1 MIAKLKGLVDSICDG
16 YIILDVAG
24 VGYRVFCSTRTMGNL
39 PAIGQA
45 VSLYIETQVRE
56 DSIRL
61 FGFATPTEQQ
71 LFNTLTVVQGVGA
84 KVALA
89 ILSSLSVHEVQ
100 MAVMTGDSKAFTR
113 VPGIGPKLAAR
124 LVTELKGKL
133 GSLGTNE
140 EMMVLSVGTTN
151 QTANRA
157 LEDAMSALVNL
168 GYART
173 EAGVVVAQILRD
185 NPDANTGELIRLS
198 LKEIGRMKSD
208 L

>member
-1 MIAKLKGLVDSICDG
+1 MIAKLKGLLDSICDG
-16 YIILDVAG
+16 YIILDVSG
-24 VGYRVFCSTRTMGNL
+24 VGYRVFCSTRTISNL
-39 PAIGQA
+39 PSVGQA
-45 VSLYIETQVRE
+45 VSLFIETQVRE

-61 FGFATPTEQQ
+61 FGFSTPTEQQ

-89 ILSSLSVHEVQ
+89 ILSSLAVQEVQ
-100 MAVMTGDSKAFTR
+100 MAVMAGDSKAFTR
-113 VPGIGPKLAAR
+113 VPGIGPKLAVR
-124 LVTELKGKL
+124 LITELKGKL

-140 EMMVLSVGTTN
+140 EMTILGTGSTN

-157 LEDAMSALVNL
+157 LEEAMSALVNL

-173 EAGVVVAQILRD
+173 EAGIVVAQILRD
-185 NPDANTGELIRLS
+185 NPDVNTGELIRLS
-198 LKEIGRMKSD
+198 LKEIGRLKSD